1 MTNGTNILKKLL
13 EDDSHIKKTLTDSHL
28 NNADVNE
35 QMNSSITCKEVK
47 IAIKKLKNDKSA
59 GLDLICNEFL
69 KHGSN
74 ILTLPIVKLFNKILI
89 TGQFPVDW
97 NISVLSVIHKNGS
110 LYDCNSC
117 RGISISICLGRL
129 FTKILQTRISKYLE
143 DHDIIRMIKQDLD
156 IVIGRPTKYLL

>member
-1 MTNGTNILKKLL
+1 MLKQEKKKYFHSIYSQLEDIDPDDPKELWRTINRIKRANEKQDNPITFDEWDQHFKKLL
-13 EDDSHIKKTLTDSHL
+13 EDDSHFKETMADSHL

-35 QMNSSITCKEVK
+35 EMNSPITCKEVK
-47 IAIKKLKNDKSA
+47 IAIKKLKNGKSA

-74 ILTLPIVKLFNKILI
+74 ILTLPIVKLFNKILT

-110 LYDCNSC
+110 LYDCNNY
-117 RGISISICLGRL
+117 R
-129 FTKILQTRISKYLE
+129 
-143 DHDIIRMIKQDLD
+143 
-156 IVIGRPTKYLL
+156 